1 MPDLTTRNIT
11 TIPNMFVDDPP
22 PATEEKDTSAKKP
35 SRWGEV
41 FDRIVGTASNIL
53 FPNPGSI
60 LGSLARGSNDA
71 SQMASFQRVMN
82 QSIQHSWNMV
92 QVQKQVQDQ
101 SLQVSMISN
110 LLKSRHDGH
119 MAAVQNI
126 KS

>member
-1 MPDLTTRNIT
+1 MPDLTTRNILM
-11 TIPNMFVDDPP
+11 IPNAIVDDPP
-22 PATEEKDTSAKKP
+22 PPTAEKDTSDKKT

-41 FDRIVGTASNIL
+41 FGRIVGTASNIL
-53 FPNPGSI
+53 FPNPGSM
-60 LGSLARGSNDA
+60 LGSVLRGSSDA
-71 SQMASFQRVMN
+71 TQMASFQRVMN

-110 LLKSRHDGH
+110 LLKSRHVGH

-126 KS
+126 NS